1 MSLFKVGQSAFLY
14 TIPSGK
20 LLSSI
25 YRLNKVIVSHK
36 KCYRNNKNR
45 KESKKKTQNLAE
57 YFLNPFKTAQ
67 KLLLLLAWNN
77 LDLSLFLT
85 FFIIL
90 LNFLSLLIDSTI
102 FFSFLIILPWFSPS
116 YNRLKA
122 LKAVQKQ
129 NINIRRD
136 RKPSIRVKILEKYI

>member
-25 YRLNKVIVSHK
+25 YRLNRVIVSHK
-36 KCYRNNKNR
+36 KCYRNNKKG

-85 FFIIL
+85 FFILL

-136 RKPSIRVKILEKYI
+136 RKLSIKVKILEKCI

>member
-85 FFIIL
+85 FFILL

-102 FFSFLIILPWFSPS
+102 FFFIPYYFAMVQPFIQQTQGSKSSP
-116 YNRLKA
+116 KA
-122 LKAVQKQ
+122 
-129 NINIRRD
+129 
-136 RKPSIRVKILEKYI
+136 KYKHKKGQETKYKS